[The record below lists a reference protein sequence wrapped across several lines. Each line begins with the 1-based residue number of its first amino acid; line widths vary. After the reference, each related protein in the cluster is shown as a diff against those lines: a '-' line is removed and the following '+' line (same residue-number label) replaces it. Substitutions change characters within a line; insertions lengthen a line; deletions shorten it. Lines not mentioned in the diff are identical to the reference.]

1 MTPVANANL
10 LAGHAVAHATSY
22 LDGRNTAEQ
31 LAGHVRRL
39 HLELLAAP
47 QDLAANQILNPVRL
61 LTVAMTHTAAA
72 AAVNRREENIE
83 PGDHYSR
90 QDRWE
95 AVMGALVEL
104 VRTESRILKDEGH
117 FA

>member
-1 MTPVANANL
+1 MTTPIANANL
-10 LAGHAVAHATSY
+10 LAGHAVAHATAY
-22 LDGRNTAEQ
+22 LDGRHTAEQ
-31 LAGHVRRL
+31 LADHVRRL
-39 HLELLAAP
+39 QIELLAAP

-72 AAVNRREENIE
+72 RGQA
-83 PGDHYSR
+83 R

-95 AVMGALVEL
+95 QVMGALVEL
-104 VRTESRILKDEGH
+104 VRVESRSLKEEGH